1 MFILSYNKNRDIDGA
16 VILPKSFATRFAKDK
31 TTPVLLFSLKGI
43 QDDALETYENDPRTD
58 ENHLVRYLLTLD
70 DKIDELVQSIPE
82 DAITSKNK
90 MAILNAANDLIK
102 ANLGKRPLVE
112 LGFYFKDANFYI
124 PEVDLTPEVYF
135 SMVLQYKTIID
146 FLNQPLSE
154 EKEPESTTDTDE

>member
-1 MFILSYNKNRDIDGA
+1 MFILTYNKNRDVDGA
-16 VILPKSFATRFAKDK
+16 VILPKSFANRFTKDK

-82 DAITSKNK
+82 DLITSKNK
-90 MAILNAANDLIK
+90 MGILNAANDLIK
-102 ANLGKRPLVE
+102 ANLSKRPLVE

-124 PEVDLTPEVYF
+124 PEADLTPDVF
-135 SMVLQYKTIID
+135 LGMVMQYKTIID
-146 FLNQPLSE
+146 FLDQPLSE
-154 EKEPESTTDTDE
+154 ETESTTEED